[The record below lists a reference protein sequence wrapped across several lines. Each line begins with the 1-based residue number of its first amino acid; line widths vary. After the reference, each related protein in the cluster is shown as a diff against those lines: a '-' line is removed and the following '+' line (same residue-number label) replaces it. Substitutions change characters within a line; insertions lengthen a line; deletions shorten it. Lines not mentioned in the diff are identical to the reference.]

1 MSPGNLQPTIRR
13 RLRLGMVGGGPG
25 AFIGA
30 VHRIAARL
38 DDRYELVAAALTS
51 DAARNRAAANELH
64 IPRSYGNFREMA
76 NAEKERQ
83 DRIDVVAIVTPNH
96 LHFAPA
102 KAFLEAGIHVICDKP
117 VTTTL
122 GDAQK
127 LAEIVKRSGLIF
139 GLTHNYSGYP
149 MVRQAR
155 EMVRD
160 GALGTLRVI
169 QVEYA
174 QDWLTTEVEA
184 TGQKQAEWRTDP
196 ARSGPAGSLG
206 DIGTHAFNIAA
217 FVSGLAC
224 TEVAAELTAFVPGR
238 RLDDNVQLL
247 LRYEQNVHGM
257 LWASQVAPGNDNH
270 LGLRIYGD
278 KAGIA
283 WNQEKANALLFTPY
297 GEPPRTIARNG
308 AGSLPVAAH
317 ASRLP
322 SGHPEGYLE
331 GFAQLYT
338 DLAEQIHARLENRQP
353 DVAAMLV
360 PGIQDGVDGLRF
372 ITAVLASSRNNS
384 AWTPLP

>member
-1 MSPGNLQPTIRR
+1 MCPGNRQPTIRR

-51 DAARNRAAANELH
+51 DAARNRAAADELH
-64 IPRSYGNFREMA
+64 IPRSYGNFQEMA
-76 NAEKERQ
+76 DAEKERQ

-96 LHFAPA
+96 LHFALA

-122 GDAQK
+122 ADAQK
-127 LAEIVKRSGLIF
+127 LAEIVKRSGVIF
-139 GLTHNYSGYP
+139 GLTHNYTGYP

-160 GALGTLRVI
+160 GALGSLRVI

-174 QDWLTTEVEA
+174 QDWLMTKVEA

-224 TEVAAELTAFVPGR
+224 TEVAADLTAFVPGR
-238 RLDDNVQLL
+238 RVDDNVQLL
-247 LRYEQNVHGM
+247 LRYEKNVRGM

-278 KAGIA
+278 KAGLA
-283 WNQEKANALLFTPY
+283 WSQEKANELLFTPHD
-297 GEPPRTIARNG
+297 EPPRTIARNG
-308 AGSLPVAAH
+308 AGSWPVAAH

-338 DLAEQIHARLENRQP
+338 DLAEQIHARLENREP
-353 DVAAMLV
+353 DGAAMLV
-360 PGIQDGVDGLRF
+360 PGIRDGVDGLRF
-372 ITAVLASSRNNS
+372 ITAVLASSQNNS
-384 AWTPLP
+384 AWTALP

>member
-1 MSPGNLQPTIRR
+1 MSGETSKAKVRR

-51 DAARNRAAANELH
+51 DPARNRAAADELH
-64 IPRSYGNFREMA
+64 IPRSYSNFQEMA
-76 NAEKERQ
+76 AAEKGRQ

-96 LHFAPA
+96 LHFVSA

-122 GDAQK
+122 ADSQK
-127 LAEIVKRSGLIF
+127 LAELVKRSGLIF
-139 GLTHNYSGYP
+139 GLTHNYTGYP

-160 GALGTLRVI
+160 GALGALRVI

-174 QDWLTTEVEA
+174 QDWLTTKVEA

-224 TEVAAELTAFVPGR
+224 TEVAADLTAFVPGR

-247 LRYEQNVHGM
+247 LRYEKNVRGM

-278 KAGIA
+278 KAGLA
-283 WNQEKANALLFTPY
+283 WNQEKANELLFTPY

-372 ITAVLASSRNNS
+372 ITAVLASSQNNS

>member
-1 MSPGNLQPTIRR
+1 MGPGNLQPTIRR

-51 DAARNRAAANELH
+51 DAARNRAAADELH
-64 IPRSYGNFREMA
+64 IPRSYGNFQEMA
-76 NAEKERQ
+76 DAEKERQ

-122 GDAQK
+122 ADAQK

-139 GLTHNYSGYP
+139 GLTHNYTGYP

-160 GALGTLRVI
+160 GALGSLRVI

-174 QDWLTTEVEA
+174 QDWLMTKVEA

-224 TEVAAELTAFVPGR
+224 TEVAADLTAFVPGR
-238 RLDDNVQLL
+238 RVDDNVQLL
-247 LRYEQNVHGM
+247 LRYEKNVRGM

-278 KAGIA
+278 KAGLA
-283 WNQEKANALLFTPY
+283 WSQEKANELLFTPHD
-297 GEPPRTIARNG
+297 EPPRTIARNG

-338 DLAEQIHARLENRQP
+338 DLAEQIHARLENREP

-360 PGIQDGVDGLRF
+360 PGIRDGVDGLRF
-372 ITAVLASSRNNS
+372 ITAVLASSQNNS
-384 AWTPLP
+384 AWTALP